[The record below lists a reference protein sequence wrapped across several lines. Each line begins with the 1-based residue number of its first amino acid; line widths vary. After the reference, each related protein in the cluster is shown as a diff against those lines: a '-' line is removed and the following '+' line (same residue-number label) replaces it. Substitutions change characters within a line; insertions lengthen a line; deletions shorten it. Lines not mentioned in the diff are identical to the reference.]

1 MRKQPKTAR
10 MLVTG
15 SGINLCDSTFLA
27 SENMNRTGNST
38 VNFVDRKVLLNQ
50 TAKGELERIEASLRG
65 ELNGRAGFS
74 AMSAG
79 GKRVQA
85 LEHLTSLR
93 ALLASLDGASSEP
106 GAVSLTDC

>member
-1 MRKQPKTAR
+1 
-10 MLVTG
+10 
-15 SGINLCDSTFLA
+15 
-27 SENMNRTGNST
+27 MNRTGNST

>member
-1 MRKQPKTAR
+1 

-15 SGINLCDSTFLA
+15 SGVNLCDRTFLA
-27 SENMNRTGNST
+27 SEYMNRAGNST

-50 TAKGELERIEASLRG
+50 AAKGELERIEANLRG

-74 AMSAG
+74 AMSTE

-85 LEHLTSLR
+85 LEHLSSLR
-93 ALLASLDGASSEP
+93 ALLATLDDASSET
-106 GAVSLTDC
+106 GAAGLTDC